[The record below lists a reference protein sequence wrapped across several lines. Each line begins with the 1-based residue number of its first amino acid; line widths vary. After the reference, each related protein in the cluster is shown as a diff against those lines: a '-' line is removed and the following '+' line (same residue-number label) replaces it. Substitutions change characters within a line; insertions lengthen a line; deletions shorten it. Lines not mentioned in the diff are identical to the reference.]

1 MKKMELLM
9 RRLREKKKTERG
21 GSSKKRFHIS
31 VMLLSRAISVKADRK
46 RMSND
51 GLKQTFLDSSLRWD
65 STPRFA
71 FTPVLI
77 NTYG

>member
-65 STPRFA
+65 AIPRFT
-71 FTPVLI
+71 FTPVLPS
-77 NTYG
+77 TFG